1 MRKAL
6 VRPTREIPLNMSEE
20 AKTYSLRPTLE
31 RPHVNWWGA
40 AAFIIA
46 GEGGIRLLASW
57 SLHKLQEAFSPDIT
71 FAECYCG
78 ASLLFLLL
86 FGKPAIIGCI
96 RIYQR
101 YAPESVRRKCTCKPA
116 DVKRYISRISGP
128 MLDRI
133 DIQIE
138 LPSLTYS
145 EISSDNSEAET
156 SDVIRQR
163 VVEAREFAK
172 KRTGDDKASCNA
184 RLDAAQIRKYCV
196 ADDEGR
202 KLLKSAY
209 ESMGLSARGYDRI
222 MKVSRTIADLAKS
235 EIIRA
240 EHIAEAVQLRSL
252 DRKYWGEER

>member
-1 MRKAL
+1 
-6 VRPTREIPLNMSEE
+6 
-20 AKTYSLRPTLE
+20 
-31 RPHVNWWGA
+31 
-40 AAFIIA
+40 
-46 GEGGIRLLASW
+46 
-57 SLHKLQEAFSPDIT
+57 
-71 FAECYCG
+71 
-78 ASLLFLLL
+78 
-86 FGKPAIIGCI
+86 
-96 RIYQR
+96 
-101 YAPESVRRKCTCKPA
+101 
-116 DVKRYISRISGP
+116 

-145 EISSDNSEAET
+145 EISADNSEAEN
-156 SDVIRQR
+156 SGVIRQR

-172 KRTGDDKASCNA
+172 KRTGDDKVSCNA

-240 EHIAEAVQLRSL
+240 EHIAEAVQFRSL